1 MRTKKKVALMSLLIL
16 VCIFTLSA
24 CGKNKLSDEFNQE
37 KVEEAAKNVVDM
49 VSKGDAEGIKEISNE
64 EMKQAMTD
72 DVLNQVFDAVK
83 EFGEYKEI
91 TKIDVAGVEDKAS
104 GQSIAMVVVKAK
116 YAKKDVI
123 YTISFDVDMELAGLY
138 LK

>member
-1 MRTKKKVALMSLLIL
+1 MRRKKKMLLMSLLIL
-16 VCIFTLSA
+16 VCIFALSA

-37 KVEEAAKNVVDM
+37 RVEEAVKNVVDM
-49 VSKGDAEGIKEISNE
+49 VNQGDIEGIQELSNE
-64 EMKQAMTD
+64 EMKEAMTE

-83 EFGEYKEI
+83 EFGDYKEI

-104 GQSIAMVVVKAK
+104 GQPIAIAVVKVK
-116 YAKKDVI
+116 YSEKDVI
-123 YTISFDVDMELAGLY
+123 YTISFDIDMKLAGLY